1 MVTTKARG
9 GEQVKMQV
17 SLSLLGLVATSLE
30 SVDTVTFV
38 KIALSVFGWWLEQG
52 SVRCFHNLA
61 LL

>member
-38 KIALSVFGWWLEQG
+38 KIALSVFGWWLEHG